1 MWFIKWNS
9 YFCKNV
15 GHNNTSITVGEWG
28 TSLRRVFGL
37 KNATSRGPH
46 STLSISNNRLLEN
59 ICSTVDVQH
68 FIAQLWRR
76 LPNSNNCEMRGV
88 AFCKRAKEFC
98 FITCLHF
105 YFTFVIIIKQS
116 QWPTESF
123 QVCEFWIHRLR
134 DRLNYQSIKIMI
146 IRGHRKSSQ
155 ISKFWVRATR
165 KIHPE
170 QLIQNQ
176 LFFDHKIK
184 KI

>member
-1 MWFIKWNS
+1 
-9 YFCKNV
+9 
-15 GHNNTSITVGEWG
+15 
-28 TSLRRVFGL
+28 
-37 KNATSRGPH
+37 
-46 STLSISNNRLLEN
+46 
-59 ICSTVDVQH
+59 
-68 FIAQLWRR
+68 
-76 LPNSNNCEMRGV
+76 MRGV

-105 YFTFVIIIKQS
+105 YFTFVIIIIIIKQS

-146 IRGHRKSSQ
+146 IRGQRKSSQ

-165 KIHPE
+165 KIHPK
-170 QLIQNQ
+170 QLIQDQ

-184 KI
+184 TILITVQRTMSNIWMSSPAMRPESHLNHCTVQFLNQDYKDWCPHNYFQDIKILFVYTFLGLSQTCLKRKCIIFWGGI